1 MTAEVSAKLR
11 FYRAAPRKVRLVAD
25 LIRGKSVIKAK
36 EQLAFL
42 DKKSTEAVAK
52 LLTSAV
58 SNAKHNLKVKD
69 ESSLFIKK
77 ITVDSGP
84 AYKRFRPASRG
95 SAHQIKKRTS
105 HITIT
110 VAEK

>member
-11 FYRAAPRKVRLVAD
+11 FHRAAPRKVRLVAD

-36 EQLAFL
+36 EQLTFL
-42 DKKSTEAVAK
+42 EKKSSETVLKLLNSAVA
-52 LLTSAV
+52 
-58 SNAKHNLKVKD
+58 NAKHNLKIKD
-69 ESSLFIKK
+69 EADLFIKS
-77 ITVDSGP
+77 IMVDGGP